1 MLERE
6 HIAVYEIQVAAFF
19 GGDLI
24 KIFELADIVGAH
36 PAILSANGITIHTA
50 LIIATEQPIHIE
62 LDKILCFFIR

>member
-36 PAILSANGITIHTA
+36 PAILSADGIA
-50 LIIATEQPIHIE
+50 LHAALVVAPQ
-62 LDKILCFFIR
+62 